1 MDRQEDLEL
10 LSASFSRL
18 LELIKRN
25 PQYHKSLGMGQSF
38 SNYVN
43 QLERDIKQYRRRY
56 KKYLP
61 GTIVYVHFGMNFGE
75 EFSKTHFAITLSKN
89 DHKKKRTIT
98 VVPLTSKSGK
108 DKLKLDFNFSREL
121 FHMTHQVAVENSK
134 KVDQTLLD
142 EINSALPSRI
152 EPISSFTD
160 LSYLFENQHRY
171 GNLLQRVFD
180 QKSKSIE
187 LLQSASQQ
195 MDRFQRTIEKTTY
208 AALDYIT
215 TIDKNKIEP
224 RLSEI
229 DVLSATI
236 LGDEQLKKLSQAI
249 AERIIFDN

>member
-1 MDRQEDLEL
+1 M
-10 LSASFSRL
+10 LSASSSRL

-142 EINSALPSRI
+142 EINSALPS
-152 EPISSFTD
+152 
-160 LSYLFENQHRY
+160 
-171 GNLLQRVFD
+171 
-180 QKSKSIE
+180 
-187 LLQSASQQ
+187 
-195 MDRFQRTIEKTTY
+195 
-208 AALDYIT
+208 
-215 TIDKNKIEP
+215 KIEP
-224 RLSEI
+224 T
-229 DVLSATI
+229 TI
-236 LGDEQLKKLSQAI
+236 LLSFLPLIKRTRSPFVHLILYLLPQKKSYI
-249 AERIIFDN
+249 SKII